1 MDYMAQ
7 FMSEKYS
14 NPIKFLNKLRQTTE
28 PVGGEME
35 YCNDGEYVE
44 YDVAVEAVKKAQ
56 KQLIDKACEFIKTS
70 TYGYLI
76 DKNGDTELD
85 RETLAADMLNFMK
98 GE

>member
-1 MDYMAQ
+1 MAQ

-14 NPIKFLNKLRQTTE
+14 NPIKFLNKLRQTPE
-28 PVGGEME
+28 PVDGGME
-35 YCNDGEYVE
+35 YCYDGEYVE

-56 KQLIDKACEFIKTS
+56 KQFIDKACEFIKNS

-85 RETLAADMLNFMK
+85 RETLADDFVNFMK